1 MWFKNTNTGI
11 KNMNMKCAKQT
22 WKWIFIMLTYVNMK
36 MKRTWQGYGARSCLR
51 LVLNKLKEM
60 KGPTPIMPLWRPN
73 SKELPRKFL
82 CVHQVR
88 KFLENLHN

>member
-1 MWFKNTNTGI
+1 
-11 KNMNMKCAKQT
+11 
-22 WKWIFIMLTYVNMK
+22 
-36 MKRTWQGYGARSCLR
+36 